1 MKYRYYYNDGK
12 IIDHTKLIENKTIR
26 KEKGNATGVIIYKV
40 HTIYETEERK
50 EYLTTLL
57 LN

>member
-1 MKYRYYYNDGK
+1 MKYRYYYNNGK
-12 IIDHTKLIENKTIR
+12 IVDHTKLIENKTIR
-26 KEKGNATGVIIYKV
+26 KEKENATGVIIYKV
-40 HTIYETEERK
+40 HTIYETEERE